1 MKYSTSSLL
10 KFFEYLGSTIKTS
23 QTMIIG
29 YNILKPIDIERN
41 LQLDI
46 SLDLYDSIA
55 LKTFIESTLPEQLP
69 CYIFNMDFNL
79 FCILSKG
86 IIGKFS
92 NINKISK
99 IIFDSSTFK
108 FMSSIKLISLFYYLI
123 LEENG
128 SIYIES
134 NKPIFTC
141 NVIGSYA
148 ELIRLQKSNN
158 DSGFY
163 YPSGYSVA
171 KTADH
176 TFLSDKY
183 KSIPNH
189 ILSPEQ
195 IYEGNVNFIKKWFY
209 GSTIELLDNFDNSY
223 PITNE
228 RYPITKYYKITKSLD
243 HKSILNFISE
253 NAKEYDNGLTIRTHS
268 IVRLG
273 SI

>member
-1 MKYSTSSLL
+1 MEHSTASLL

-55 LKTFIESTLPEQLP
+55 LKEFIESTFPEQLS

-79 FCILSKG
+79 FCVLSKG
-86 IIGKFS
+86 IIEKFS

-108 FMSSIKLISLFYYLI
+108 FMSSIKLIGLFYYLI

-141 NVIGSYA
+141 NVISSYA
-148 ELIRLQKSNN
+148 ELIRLQKSDDN
-158 DSGFY
+158 GFY

-171 KTADH
+171 KTAEH

-183 KSIPNH
+183 KSMPNH

-209 GSTIELLDNFDNSY
+209 GSTVELLDNLDNTY

-228 RYPITKYYKITKSLD
+228 RYPITKYYKITKSLA
-243 HKSILNFISE
+243 HESILNFIGV
-253 NAKEYDNGLTIRTHS
+253 NTREYYNGLSARTNS
-268 IVRLG
+268 IIRLG
-273 SI
+273 SV

>member
-1 MKYSTSSLL
+1 MEYSTDSLL
-10 KFFEYLGSTIKTS
+10 KFFEYLGSTKKIA
-23 QTMIIG
+23 QTVIIG
-29 YNILKPIDIERN
+29 YNILKPIDIERK

-46 SLDLYDSIA
+46 SLDLYDSTA

-69 CYIFNMDFNL
+69 CYVFNIDFNL
-79 FCILSKG
+79 FCVLSKG

-92 NINKISK
+92 NINKINK

-108 FMSSIKLISLFYYLI
+108 FMSNIKLIALFYYLI

-141 NVIGSYA
+141 SVISSYA
-148 ELIRLQKSNN
+148 ELMRLHKSNN
-158 DSGFY
+158 DGFY

-171 KTADH
+171 KTAEH

-183 KSIPNH
+183 KSIKNH

-195 IYEGNVNFIKKWFY
+195 IYEGNVNFIQKWFY
-209 GSTIELLDNFDNSY
+209 GSTVELLDNLDNSY

-228 RYPITKYYKITKSLD
+228 RYPITKYYKITKLLA
-243 HKSILNFISE
+243 HESILKFIGE
-253 NAKEYDNGLTIRTHS
+253 NAREYDDGLSARTSS

>member
-1 MKYSTSSLL
+1 MEYSTDSLL

-29 YNILKPIDIERN
+29 YNILKSIDIERK

-46 SLDLYDSIA
+46 SLDLYDCTA

-79 FCILSKG
+79 FCMLSKG

-92 NINKISK
+92 NINKINK

-141 NVIGSYA
+141 SVISSYA
-148 ELIRLQKSNN
+148 ELMRLQKSNN
-158 DSGFY
+158 DGFC

-171 KTADH
+171 KTAEH
-176 TFLSDKY
+176 IFLSDKY
-183 KSIPNH
+183 KSISTH
-189 ILSPEQ
+189 ILSQEQ
-195 IYEGNVNFIKKWFY
+195 LYENNIIFIKKWFY
-209 GSTIELLDNFDNSY
+209 GSTVELLDNIDNPY
-223 PITNE
+223 PIKNE
-228 RYPITKYYKITKSLD
+228 RYPITKYYKITKSLE
-243 HKSILNFISE
+243 HKSILNFISA
-253 NAKEYDNGLTIRTHS
+253 NAKEYDYGLSMRRNTI
-268 IVRLG
+268 IRLG
-273 SI
+273 SM